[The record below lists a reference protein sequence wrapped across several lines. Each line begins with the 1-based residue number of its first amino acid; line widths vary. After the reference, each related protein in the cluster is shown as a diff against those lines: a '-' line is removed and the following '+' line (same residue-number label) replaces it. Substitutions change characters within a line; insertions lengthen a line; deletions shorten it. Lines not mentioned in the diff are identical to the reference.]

1 MVLAAVCILGAILY
15 EMLTGRPPFR
25 AEAAAETVQQVIFQ
39 DPVPPSRLNP
49 KVPRDLETICLQ
61 CLHKEA
67 ARRYASAAALA
78 DDLQRYLHGEA
89 IAARPEGRLERL
101 ARRVRRR
108 PALAVGLAGGLL
120 LATALVG
127 GGLWVR
133 WEQSETERAKIRLD
147 RLDQDRRDQQLVAR
161 LDAVRLERLDMID
174 GAVDFRAN
182 KARADQDYE
191 TAFRQAGFGQVSDDP
206 DTVGARVAAS
216 NIRKALLIA
225 LDDWAVCTAD
235 KQRRHW
241 VLAVARQADPDAS
254 NWRNRVRDPAIKRNP
269 AALAELAREVRVGDE
284 SVVLLLGLG
293 EQLSASGQDATAY
306 LRDVRQA
313 HPSDYYANWSL
324 GDALLKKDPAESLRY
339 FQVAEAL
346 RPGEIVPLRNL
357 GSALLANGQLDE
369 SIACFRRVVDLAP
382 TNAAAHASLGHVLS
396 RKGRHD
402 AAVQELR
409 QAIDLNPQSADFRA
423 RLGQSL
429 LDLGRVDEAIAEAR
443 EAVRLDPTS
452 VSGHN
457 VLGRALFNKRPSKE
471 AADQLLEAIRLDPE
485 CASAHSHLGV
495 VLSAGGQPDA
505 AVKHSERAVHLEPNI
520 AIYHYNLAN
529 SLKAANRRN
538 EAVVQY
544 ENALRID
551 SALGPAHHGI
561 GLMLA
566 EDGRMDEA
574 IVHFQQAV
582 NIDPA
587 DARAHAALGQALLS
601 QGRLTESLEATRR
614 GAELFPP
621 GSRTR
626 AAAEERLAYC
636 QSLIALD
643 GRLAAVLQG
652 TDKPV
657 DGTECFLFSTL
668 CHVKKRYAAAAHFAA
683 EAFTRSPGGSLRYLA
698 QPASA
703 LDAACAA
710 AQAGCGL
717 GDDAATLSDAERGR
731 WRKQARAWLQAD
743 LAAWA
748 KVLDG
753 NAADRLRV
761 QKTLTQWRVDPE
773 LAGLREPVA
782 LGVLAEDER
791 KEVLALWAEVAAV
804 LARTE
809 K

>member
-1 MVLAAVCILGAILY
+1 
-15 EMLTGRPPFR
+15 
-25 AEAAAETVQQVIFQ
+25 
-39 DPVPPSRLNP
+39 
-49 KVPRDLETICLQ
+49 
-61 CLHKEA
+61 
-67 ARRYASAAALA
+67 
-78 DDLQRYLHGEA
+78 
-89 IAARPEGRLERL
+89 
-101 ARRVRRR
+101 
-108 PALAVGLAGGLL
+108 
-120 LATALVG
+120 
-127 GGLWVR
+127 
-133 WEQSETERAKIRLD
+133 
-147 RLDQDRRDQQLVAR
+147 
-161 LDAVRLERLDMID
+161 MID

-225 LDDWAVCTAD
+225 LDDWAFCAAD
-235 KQRRHW
+235 KQRYHW

-254 NWRNRVRDPAIKRNP
+254 NWRDRVRDPAIGRNP
-269 AALAELAREVRVGDE
+269 AALAELAREARVADE

-313 HPSDYYANWSL
+313 HPSDYFANWSL
-324 GDALLKKDPAESLRY
+324 GIALCKKDPAESLRY

-346 RPGEIVPLRNL
+346 RPGEFVPLHNL
-357 GSALLANGQLDE
+357 GNALLANGQVDE
-369 SIACFRRVVDLAP
+369 AIACFRRVVDLAP
-382 TNAAAHASLGHVLS
+382 TNAAAHASLGHALS

-402 AAVQELR
+402 AAVQEFR

-429 LDLGRVDEAIAEAR
+429 LDFGRVDEAIAEAR
-443 EAVRLDPTS
+443 EAVRIDPTF
-452 VSGHN
+452 VPGHN
-457 VLGRALFNKRPSKE
+457 VLGMALFDKRPSQE

-485 CASAHSHLGV
+485 CASAHSNLGA
-495 VLSAGGQPDA
+495 VLSAGGRWDTA
-505 AVKHSERAVHLEPNI
+505 LNHSERAVHLEPNI
-520 AIYHYNLAN
+520 AIFHYNFAN
-529 SLKAANRRN
+529 QLKAANRRN

-544 ENALRID
+544 ETALRID
-551 SALGPAHHGI
+551 PALGPAHHGI
-561 GLMLA
+561 GVMLA
-566 EDGRMDEA
+566 EDGRMDDA
-574 IVHFQQAV
+574 LVHFQQAINV
-582 NIDPA
+582 DPA
-587 DARAHAALGQALLS
+587 NARAHAALGQALLS

-621 GSRTR
+621 GSRGR
-626 AAAEERLAYC
+626 AASEERLAYC

-643 GRLAAVLQG
+643 GRLAAVLRG

-657 DGTECFLFSTL
+657 DDTECLRFSTL
-668 CHVKKRYAAAAHFAA
+668 CQVKKRYAAGAQFAA
-683 EAFTRSPGGSLRYLA
+683 DAFTRAPALA
-698 QPASA
+698 QDPRKHRRYEAA
-703 LDAACAA
+703 CDAAL
-710 AQAGCGL
+710 AGCGL
-717 GDDAATLSDAERGR
+717 GDDAAMLSDAERGR

-748 KVLDG
+748 GMLDG

-761 QKTLTQWRVDPE
+761 QKSLTHWRVNPE

-791 KEVLALWAEVAAV
+791 KEVLTLWAEFAAV